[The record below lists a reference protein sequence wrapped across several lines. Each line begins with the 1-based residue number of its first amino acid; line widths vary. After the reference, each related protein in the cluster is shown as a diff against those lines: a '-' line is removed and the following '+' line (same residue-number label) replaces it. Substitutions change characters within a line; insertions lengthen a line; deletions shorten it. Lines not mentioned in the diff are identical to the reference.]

1 MDSLFTE
8 LVLKLLPLLL
18 LVGLGFVATRRLAV
32 SPESIAKLLI
42 YILTPVVGFT
52 SIIRLEFTP
61 SLLLLPVLVFLTSC
75 AMTFVSYQAGGL
87 FFEDSRRN
95 IAAYSSSTGNTGYF
109 GIPLVSAVLGEPAV
123 GILLLAVMGINVYE
137 LTVGFYITAR
147 GSLTVRDAFLRT
159 LKIPFIYAATLAVI
173 LQLLHVPAPQF
184 ITDLSTKFIGAYS
197 VLGMMLV
204 GMGMSGVRGMGL
216 DLKFTAFLFF
226 FRFVVWPIVFVAIVL
241 WDRASLQL
249 LPEQA
254 HAVLLLLSVVPLA
267 ANSVALATELKVQ
280 PAKMAYA
287 VLLST
292 VFAIFYIPLMVI
304 WVLPFA

>member
-1 MDSLFTE
+1 MPALFTD

-18 LVGLGFVATRRLAV
+18 LVGLGFLATRRLAV

-61 SLLLLPVLVFLTSC
+61 SLLFLPLIVFLSSC
-75 AMTFVSYQAGGL
+75 AMTFVSYSAGGL
-87 FFEDSRRN
+87 CFDDSRRN

-109 GIPLVSAVLGEPAV
+109 GIPLVAAVLGEPAV
-123 GILLLAVMGINVYE
+123 GILLLAVMGINIYE
-137 LTVGFYITAR
+137 LTLGFYITAR
-147 GSLTVRDAFLRT
+147 GNLTVREAFLRT
-159 LKIPFIYAATLAVI
+159 LRIPFIYAATLAI
-173 LQLLHVPAPQF
+173 IFQLLHIPAPQF
-184 ITDLSTKFIGAYS
+184 IADLSSKFIGAYS

-226 FRFVVWPIVFVAIVL
+226 FRFVVWPVVFVAFVL
-241 WDRASLQL
+241 WDRSSLHL
-249 LPEQA
+249 LPEPA

-280 PAKMAYA
+280 PEKMAYA

-292 VFAIFYIPLMVI
+292 VFAIFYIPLMVT
-304 WVLPFA
+304 WVLPFV